1 MYIKPFFPED
11 IIQVKKFTDEEIGVG
26 YYSLDE
32 LIRNQKKSI
41 AVDGT
46 ICSFLLVDDDQVRIK
61 GLRLAFP
68 PGNWDHGKGSQQRAD
83 LWPFPIEKSA
93 YFQSLFLANDAQGQG
108 WGPQLSQKS
117 ILQFKKLN
125 ALGIATHSWKQSPH
139 NSSIRYL
146 EKLGFKKIIELPL
159 YWFDVDYTCSLDGKP
174 CRCTA
179 VEMYLTL

>member
-1 MYIKPFFPED
+1 MYIKPFLPED
-11 IIQVKKFTDEEIGVG
+11 IHRVKKFVDQEIGLG

-32 LIRNQKKSI
+32 LIVNQKKSI
-41 AVDGT
+41 AADGT
-46 ICSFLLVDDDQVRIK
+46 ICSFLLVDSDQISIK

-68 PGNWDHGKGSQQRAD
+68 PGSWRHGKGSQQRSD
-83 LWPFPIEKSA
+83 LWPFPIQKTA
-93 YFQSLFLANDAQGQG
+93 YFQSLFLAKDVQGHG
-108 WGPQLSQKS
+108 WGPKLSQKS
-117 ILQFKKLN
+117 ILAFKKLN
-125 ALGIATHSWKQSPH
+125 ALGIATHSWKQSPN

-146 EKLGFKKIIELPL
+146 EKLGFKSIAELFL